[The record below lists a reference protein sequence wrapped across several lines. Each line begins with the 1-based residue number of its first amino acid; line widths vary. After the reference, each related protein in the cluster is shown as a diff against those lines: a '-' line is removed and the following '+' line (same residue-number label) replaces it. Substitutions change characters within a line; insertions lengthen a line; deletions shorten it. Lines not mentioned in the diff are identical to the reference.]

1 MRRSAIVRRLLLVV
15 LPPALLGCGAEGDD
29 SRPPITTVQ
38 APVQVET
45 QDVDDVEADD
55 GEDEKGESRGK
66 GKEKDKG
73 KGKGRA
79 LGHAK
84 KEDE

>member
-15 LPPALLGCGAEGDD
+15 LSPALLGCGAEGDD
-29 SRPPITTVQ
+29 SRPPITTVE

-45 QDVDDVEADD
+45 QDFGDEED
-55 GEDEKGESRGK
+55 GEDEKRPSRGK
-66 GKEKDKG
+66 GKEEDKG